1 MAPPAQPLSEKNV
14 VRRSDAAVWG
24 PSCYQLSVSES
35 GDAPPAWLT
44 RLRNTYAINNV
55 TAMRPSLP
63 FWVIRRDAQG
73 ELDWMELGEPTRA
86 IKPFHFEIYFGRQD
100 DRDGY
105 YQDCLTEARE
115 AEGPVVRQLFG
126 WSDIFCPL
134 AVGPEE
140 ETYLYAGQFLTEP
153 PTWEFLADRWRELTK
168 QEPAGASPDFVRFVR
183 MALSLPVLAPEVVEG
198 LGEFVKLYAKFLGA
212 RDEETLHQQ
221 IDEVNGQVFDRL
233 WPIDDWVRLA
243 ISSEKFQLTPW
254 GLEGELAE
262 WMKTGMGITRL
273 PTTAMALMPV
283 DPAGS
288 ELDPTQL
295 LVRNAEIQRACVAF
309 ARELTETA
317 ATPLQDYGVSIIT
330 SVKRGKSAARTRV
343 ELRERARAFQD
354 FVRERFKVPCVVGI
368 GTSSPPG
375 GRLHESHREAVLTL
389 HMCVQL
395 DQSVLFHD
403 EHDEG
408 ERFAYSALHRAA
420 LALVDAFVREN
431 ASEIKLASDRYVRL
445 VLMYAQE
452 RIETVRG
459 QLLAMLFQILDAIQR
474 RHPMS
479 EQARDQFAQEVAK
492 ELEGAHALAQM
503 IEAFKGALQRM
514 SFVSSRVL
522 EGPKLMRIE
531 AILNHLRENFSES
544 LRLPEV
550 ARRAGM
556 SVPAFSRAFK
566 QATGTSFLAYLRVVR
581 VDHAKRLLMSTQLT
595 TEQIAQAC
603 GFQSQHHLIRSFK
616 KVTNQTPGA
625 YRRVEAKKQGD
636 D

>member
-1 MAPPAQPLSEKNV
+1 MAPPAQPLSEKNAI
-14 VRRSDAAVWG
+14 RRPDAAGWG
-24 PSCYQLSVSES
+24 ASCYQLSVSQT
-35 GDAPPAWLT
+35 GDAPPPWLT
-44 RLRNTYAINNV
+44 RLRNTYAIHNV

-63 FWVIRRDAQG
+63 FWVIRRDANG

-86 IKPFHFEIYFGRQD
+86 LKPFHFEIHFGRQAE
-100 DRDGY
+100 RDAY
-105 YQDCLTEARE
+105 YAKCLDEAKE
-115 AEGPVVRQLFG
+115 AEGPIVRQLFCWG
-126 WSDIFCPL
+126 DIFCPL
-134 AVGPEE
+134 ASSEGGD
-140 ETYLYAGQFLTEP
+140 TFLYAGQFLSEA
-153 PTWEFLADRWRELTK
+153 PTWKFLAERWRELSGHD
-168 QEPAGASPDFVRFVR
+168 PAGANPDFVRFVR
-183 MALSLPVLAPEVVEG
+183 MALTLPVLEQDVIEA
-198 LGEFVKLYAKFLGA
+198 LGEFMQLYTQFLGA
-212 RDEETLHQQ
+212 RDEETIHTQV
-221 IDEVNGQVFDRL
+221 DELNGRVFDRL

-254 GLEGELAE
+254 GLEGELAD
-262 WMKTGMGITRL
+262 WMKTGMGISRL

-283 DPAGS
+283 DPPNS
-288 ELDPTQL
+288 KLDPTQL

-309 ARELTETA
+309 ARNLSETA

-330 SVKRGKSAARTRV
+330 SVKRGKSAARARL
-343 ELRERARAFQD
+343 ELRERAQAFQE
-354 FVRERFKVPCVVGI
+354 FVRENFSVSCVVGI
-368 GTSSPPG
+368 GGSNPPG
-375 GRLHESHREAVLTL
+375 GRLHESHREAVLAL

-395 DQSVLFHD
+395 DQKSLFHD

-408 ERFAYSALHRAA
+408 ERFAYSALHKAA
-420 LALVDAFVREN
+420 LALIDAFVREN
-431 ASEIKLASDRYVRL
+431 PGEIKLASDRYVRL

-452 RIETVRG
+452 RVEIVRG

-474 RHPMS
+474 RHPMN
-479 EQARDQFAQEVAK
+479 EQARDQFAQEVAR
-492 ELEGAHALAQM
+492 ELEGAHALAQI
-503 IEAFKGALQRM
+503 IEGFKGALQRM

-531 AILNHLRENFSES
+531 AILNHLRENFAEA

-581 VDHAKRLLMSTQLT
+581 VEHAKRLLTSTQLT

-625 YRRVEAKKQGD
+625 YRRAEANKRAQS
-636 D
+636 